1 MIDVMEAPEGVRR
14 EAVPNSVCV
23 QFYGPSASKG
33 RDRDY
38 CWATAEQLAPFGEN
52 LALLEQQK
60 IPKRLRPTAYR
71 EALVEA
77 KELYAELGNN
87 VSAVVAF
94 DPEEG
99 VAEAAGN
106 GDNLED
112 ADVPRCSSCSMALE
126 APGGH
131 KDTGRCRLCAK
142 LHREGQYC
150 PVCDRVWQ
158 WANCPAMVGCDSC
171 DFWVHCACDEPART
185 VMEAQERGD
194 EVDYHCPR
202 CRVKADEEED
212 KRREKEV
219 KSAEKA
225 AAKRAKLEAKHAT
238 KMAGKAEA
246 KALGVSPT
254 GKVKKK
260 KKKKNKKLGRP
271 PKDENVPVR
280 GRPLGTGKSKAS
292 IAARKIK
299 EQMGHVKPPMRHPKA
314 PGGIPR
320 RPKSAWQLFG
330 SDFFKRYK
338 QEHEGEDIDFSNV
351 YKLQGQAW
359 RDVSKEERAR
369 YEQLAAKET
378 VKFRKYKQQLE
389 QSGLAVDEVLPT
401 VHRSKS
407 KTPVSPAVKQKAV
420 KAVKV
425 RPQGA
430 EADKDELDENGR
442 IDMGGGVTK
451 DPKTGKL
458 YNFEGKPL
466 VGKEAEAAEA
476 GWRPRMDRRAS
487 HWSQHFKVD
496 DIMSRPERVDVVCNG
511 VRATFLVREFKMLC
525 QCSQCKGQGKPL
537 SATEWEKHAGMGQ
550 AKKWKASIRMVEPA
564 RMPIGRWLDGGK
576 RRGKSGTTTD
586 DDDGKVRKGRSAKS
600 KYPVLGGVKKRS
612 YQMVRVQ
619 WSVDRCAVCDDD
631 RDFDFDQLVTCDGC
645 GISVHQSCY
654 GIPEIPDDA
663 VGFLCNACEH
673 TGGDTS
679 ETPLCVLC
687 PVEGGALKPTTKPGV
702 WCHSACCQWIP
713 ETTVV
718 DVDRMEPID
727 QIHTIQR
734 ERWEL
739 LCTVCKQ
746 RMGAKIQCDHPG
758 CYLSYHPLCA
768 RAAGLFMEANLDDDG
783 DEDSPLQMVSY
794 CHRHCR
800 VDTERAALYS
810 GGEGKS
816 IGRDGKLVEAR
827 EDHTRKLTKGVKRRM
842 EEEKKKVEEEEEERK
857 AREDESLD
865 TPEDDRGAARC
876 REYAPQGHPR
886 TEAGDEIIMALDSGP
901 NMRRALQHGLGHGT
915 GRKNKGPRRRER
927 EAWVQCESCNKW
939 RRVPQ
944 SQAEEFS
951 RADAGEWTC
960 SVSSHP
966 RINSCDVPQE
976 LEDDDIDARIA
987 MGDQCPFY
995 DDNDLNPPEIIAEEE
1010 EPAAEDD
1017 EEEEE
1022 EEGNDESS
1030 SEADD
1035 DDEDEGVKEL
1045 QDVENDDWDAE
1056 DNGKSADAEEH
1067 LAIAAAGGYG
1077 GADSPPAKR
1086 VRFEDALAAVEEDD
1100 GDLPSAVFSDN
1111 PIVSEVK
1118 LEAESPRF
1126 PEAMIAAAMM
1136 VPSPIEESPGI
1147 KREAP
1152 ATTPEQAL
1160 AAAMAASDGENDED
1174 DDAADGE
1181 NDEDDDA
1188 VDAMDADEKDE
1199 NTDAEVKAEGTEDGD
1214 GSKEAPDEPAQPLS
1228 DLPDVP
1234 VICKSF
1240 RGVFRPRDNLI
1251 ECECGRCVR
1260 EREDPKGKTGERL
1273 GIFEPNRWEMHAGM
1287 AHAKKWK
1294 QSIVVIDPKLQPEA
1308 APEGEE
1314 EPDRIEVPFGQW
1326 LDDNGLHVEVI
1337 QKSRKRGRPKDDG
1350 KPKAPPKPRVP
1361 HQRANRG
1368 KSALAVLAID
1378 LDLDLQKAS
1387 DNIEEKAR
1395 ALVGRR
1401 IRINCNAGPKGA
1413 QLILG
1418 GAPNKPPVWISGVV
1432 QDMKSSRGG
1441 CRHLVLHDDGTHEW
1455 YALNRVQ
1462 TEWPGGEEGDDDEPD
1477 LTFMPAPEVPAKA
1490 SVQGSRRG
1498 LTGLQSMLALSK
1510 AAPAKKGT
1518 HQAPVVKEEDG
1529 EAPEVKPEEAP
1540 ETPGRVREREAWLRC
1555 GNVECCKW
1563 RRVPESVVAALERE
1577 KATAAAAALEAKQA
1591 ADRGDASAAAA
1602 AAARAAPPAPWTCR
1616 RSGDPMRNTC
1626 EAEPEFGEEEVS
1638 VRIAA
1643 AERGEAPLSMYADGT
1658 VCGDGE
1664 EEEEKPVIDNG
1675 LEGVLPDDLPDV
1687 VTVICRHKVGDYYP
1701 RTGMIRCLCPT
1712 CVIATEEGRH
1722 EESLQEPNRW
1732 EIHCDMGQAKKW
1744 KASVRVVLEG
1754 HKTMPVGRW
1763 LEGFG
1768 IAVAARRAPRQA
1780 RQFGPKRSKLKQMKE
1795 RGELEEEEETYRRLK
1810 PMKGWKK
1817 GDEVHRGPPP
1827 RSGKREFVELIP
1839 YKVNGAKLRSKGGN
1853 NSHGYASPG
1862 AGGVGG
1868 GVKSGKDPARA
1879 EGVGLPEST
1888 VFTPSEWEAEVASR
1902 LAAKTTGAVAV
1913 AAMAEAA
1920 KIVDEGKGVRE
1931 RVAECL
1937 RLRRERLTFGKSNI
1951 HGWGLIAK
1959 QFLKAGSMVVEYVG
1973 ERLRPSV
1980 ADLREKVY
1988 ERTGHDVYLLAADDK
2003 TVIDTTVKGS
2013 IARFTNHSCTPNMY
2027 TKLVALDG
2035 DSRIFFFTRIDV
2047 HPGQELTYNYRFDA
2061 ESGKVPC
2068 YCGANN
2074 CRGFLC

>member
-38 CWATAEQLAPFGEN
+38 CWATAEQLAPFGLN
-52 LALLEQQK
+52 LALLEQQN
-60 IPKRLRPTAYR
+60 IPKRMRPTAYR

-77 KELYAELGNN
+77 RALYEEHGNN

-94 DPEEG
+94 DPEE
-99 VAEAAGN
+99 AAA
-106 GDNLED
+106 DAAAADDLED
-112 ADVPRCSSCSMALE
+112 ADAPRCSSCSLALD

-142 LHREGQYC
+142 LYREGQYC
-150 PVCDRVWQ
+150 PVCDKVWQ

-171 DFWVHCACDEPART
+171 DFWVHCACDEPAKT
-185 VMEAQERGD
+185 VMAAQERGD

-202 CRVKADEEED
+202 CRVKADEADD
-212 KRREKEV
+212 KRKEKEA
-219 KSAEKA
+219 KSAEKEA
-225 AAKRAKLEAKHAT
+225 ARRAKLETKRAAK
-238 KMAGKAEA
+238 KAGKSGKV
-246 KALGVSPT
+246 KALGVSPK
-254 GKVKKK
+254 GKVKKR
-260 KKKKNKKLGRP
+260 GRP
-271 PKDENVPVR
+271 PKSPVEPPNKK
-280 GRPLGTGKSKAS
+280 GRPLGSGKSQAS

-299 EQMGHVKPPMRHPKA
+299 EQMGNVKPPMRHPKA

-338 QEHEGEDIDFSNV
+338 VEHAGEDMDFASL
-351 YKLQGQAW
+351 YKIQGQAW

-369 YEQLAAKET
+369 YEHLAAKET

-389 QSGLAVDEVLPT
+389 ANGLAVDDLLNNGKAYGG
-401 VHRSKS
+401 RS
-407 KTPVSPAVKQKAV
+407 PKQKPV

-425 RPQGA
+425 RPCDA
-430 EADKDELDENGR
+430 EADKDEMDENGR
-442 IDMGGGVTK
+442 LDMGGGLTK
-451 DPKTGKL
+451 DPKTGKI
-458 YNFEGKPL
+458 YDFEGNPL
-466 VGKEAEAAEA
+466 LGKEAEAAEA

-487 HWSQHFKVD
+487 HWSQHFKVE
-496 DIMSRPERVDVVCNG
+496 DIMSRPERVEVECNG
-511 VRATFLVREFKMLC
+511 VRAHFLVREFKMLC

-537 SATEWEKHAGMGQ
+537 SATEFEKHAGMEQ
-550 AKKWKASIRMVEPA
+550 AKKWKASIRMIEPA

-576 RRGKSGTTTD
+576 SKRKSAAASVDVQKKG
-586 DDDGKVRKGRSAKS
+586 RKGKF
-600 KYPVLGGVKKRS
+600 PELVHGKKRS

-687 PVEGGALKPTTKPGV
+687 PVEGGALKPTTKPSA

-718 DVDRMEPID
+718 DIDRMEPID
-727 QIHTIQR
+727 QIETIQR

-746 RMGAKIQCDHPG
+746 RMGAKIQCDAPG

-768 RAAGLFMEANLDDDG
+768 RAAGLFMQANLDDD
-783 DEDSPLQMVSY
+783 DDDDSPLQMISY

-816 IGRDGKLVEAR
+816 IGRDGKLVEAK
-827 EDHTRKLTKGVKRRM
+827 EDHTKKLTKGVKKRM
-842 EEEKKKVEEEEEERK
+842 EEEKKKSEQEAEERK
-857 AREDESLD
+857 AVEDEALD
-865 TPEDDRGAARC
+865 TPEDERGAARC

-901 NMRRALQHGLGHGT
+901 NMRRALQHGLGHGP
-915 GRKNKGPRRRER
+915 GRKNRGPRRRER

-951 RADAGEWTC
+951 RADAGEWIC

-966 RINSCDVPQE
+966 KINSCDVPQE

-987 MGDQCPFY
+987 MGDECPFY
-995 DDNDLNPPEIIAEEE
+995 DDDDLDPPEIIAEEPVPEDE
-1010 EPAAEDD
+1010 EDEEEEEGYEGNEEEEDD
-1017 EEEEE
+1017 EEE
-1022 EEGNDESS
+1022 GNEESS
-1030 SEADD
+1030 SEP
-1035 DDEDEGVKEL
+1035 DDEDVKEL
-1045 QDVENDDWDAE
+1045 RDVENEDWDGH
-1056 DNGKSADAEEH
+1056 GKSVEEP
-1067 LAIAAAGGYG
+1067 LAIAAAVGDDDDDL
-1077 GADSPPAKR
+1077 APPAKR
-1086 VRFEDALAAVEEDD
+1086 VRFEDALAQVEEDD

-1136 VPSPIEESPGI
+1136 VPSPIEESPAV
-1147 KREAP
+1147 KPKAP
-1152 ATTPEQAL
+1152 AMTPEQAL
-1160 AAAMAASDGENDED
+1160 AAAMAASDDDDDD
-1174 DDAADGE
+1174 DDAEEAP
-1181 NDEDDDA
+1181 A
-1188 VDAMDADEKDE
+1188 AMDVDLDGNA
-1199 NTDAEVKAEGTEDGD
+1199 DAEIKTEGTEDGEGED
-1214 GSKEAPDEPAQPLS
+1214 GEGEDGEGSEEPPAEPAAPLS
-1228 DLPDVP
+1228 DLPDVR
-1234 VICKSF
+1234 VVCKSF
-1240 RGVFRPRDNLI
+1240 HGMFRPRDNLI

-1260 EREDPKGKTGERL
+1260 EREEPKGKTGERL
-1273 GIFEPNRWEMHAGM
+1273 GIFEPNRWEVHAGM
-1287 AHAKKWK
+1287 GHAKKWK
-1294 QSIVVIDPKLQPEA
+1294 QSIVVIDPKLQPEVT
-1308 APEGEE
+1308 PEREGK
-1314 EPDRIEVPFGQW
+1314 PDPVEVTFGQW
-1326 LDDNGLHVEVI
+1326 LDDNGLKVEVV
-1337 QKSRKRGRPKDDG
+1337 QKSRRRKIGRPKADDDR
-1350 KPKAPPKPRVP
+1350 PKAPPKPRA
-1361 HQRANRG
+1361 QYSKTNRN
-1368 KSALAVLAID
+1368 KTALATLAID
-1378 LDLDLQKAS
+1378 LDLDLNKAS
-1387 DNIEEKAR
+1387 DNFEEKAR
-1395 ALVGRR
+1395 ALIGRR
-1401 IRINCNAGPKGA
+1401 VRVNCNAGPKGA
-1413 QLILG
+1413 PLILG
-1418 GAPNKPPVWISGVV
+1418 GAPNKPPEWVSGTV

-1441 CRHLVLHDDGTHEW
+1441 CRHLILHDDGSHEW
-1455 YALNRVQ
+1455 YSLNRVQ
-1462 TEWPGGEEGDDDEPD
+1462 TEWPGGEDGDDEEPD
-1477 LTFMPAPEVPAKA
+1477 LTFMPAAEVPKG

-1498 LTGLQSMLALSK
+1498 LSGLQSMLALSK
-1510 AAPAKKGT
+1510 APPAKKGT
-1518 HQAPVVKEEDG
+1518 HSMPVIKEEDG
-1529 EAPEVKPEEAP
+1529 DGPDIKQEDPSKP
-1540 ETPGRVREREAWLRC
+1540 PGRVREKEAWLRC

-1577 KATAAAAALEAKQA
+1577 KTDAAAAALEAKEA
-1591 ADRGDASAAAA
+1591 ADRGDAGAAAA
-1602 AAARAAPPAPWTCR
+1602 AAARAAPPQPWTCD
-1616 RSGDPMRNTC
+1616 RSGDEARNAC
-1626 EAEPEFGEEEVS
+1626 DAEPEFGEAEVS

-1658 VCGDGE
+1658 VCDD
-1664 EEEEKPVIDNG
+1664 EEEKPFIDNG
-1675 LEGVLPDDLPDV
+1675 LEGVLPDDLPDI
-1687 VTVICRHKVGDYYP
+1687 VTVICRHKVGEYSP
-1701 RTGMIRCLCPT
+1701 RTGMIRCLCPS
-1712 CVIATEEGRH
+1712 CVIATKEGRDD
-1722 EESLQEPNRW
+1722 ESLQEPNRW
-1732 EIHCDMGQAKKW
+1732 EMHCDMGQAKKW

-1754 HKTMPVGRW
+1754 HKTMPVGKW

-1768 IAVAARRAPRQA
+1768 IAVASRRAPRQQ
-1780 RQFGPKRSKLKQMKE
+1780 RQFGPKRSKLKRMKE
-1795 RGELEEEEETYRRLK
+1795 RGELEEETYRRLM

-1817 GDEVHRGPPP
+1817 GGEVHRGPPP

-1853 NSHGYASPG
+1853 NSCGYAAPG

-1868 GVKSGKDPARA
+1868 GVKTGKDPAKA
-1879 EGVGLPEST
+1879 EGVGLPEAT
-1888 VFTPSEWEAEVASR
+1888 VFTPSEWEAQVASR

-1951 HGWGLIAK
+1951 HGWGLVAK
-1959 QFLKAGSMVVEYVG
+1959 QFLKAGSMVIEYVG
-1973 ERLRPSV
+1973 ERVRPSV

-1988 ERTGHDVYLLAADDK
+1988 ERTGHDVYLLAADSK
-2003 TVIDTTVKGS
+2003 TVVDTTVKGS
-2013 IARFTNHSCTPNMY
+2013 IARFTNHSCTPNLY
-2027 TKLVALDG
+2027 TKLVTVDG